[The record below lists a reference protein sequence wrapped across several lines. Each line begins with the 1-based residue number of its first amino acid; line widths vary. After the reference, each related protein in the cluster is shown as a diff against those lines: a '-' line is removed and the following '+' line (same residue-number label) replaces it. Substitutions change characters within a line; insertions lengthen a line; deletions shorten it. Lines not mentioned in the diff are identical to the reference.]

1 MNLEFFAMFPKGT
14 VYQSD
19 KFEPR
24 GSRIISLP
32 LKKKILYHLVS
43 KLGAGVV
50 AFMVISFL
58 FTVWPVV
65 KEELNYD
72 LDLEKTKSL
81 GQPDYTALA
90 DAEKVIQI
98 QKEANFYGVN
108 SYFSIVIPKI
118 NATANIIANV
128 DAGNRREYV
137 EALSNGV
144 AHAKGTYFPGQGKNI
159 FLFSHSTDSPLN
171 VARYNAVFFLLRK
184 LEAGDKIIVYFADRR
199 YEYEVV
205 EKRITN
211 PKDTSALTTETSE
224 ESLILMTCDP
234 PGTTW
239 RRLLIVAKPVRT

>member
-1 MNLEFFAMFPKGT
+1 MFPKGT
-14 VYQSD
+14 IYQREKSG
-19 KFEPR
+19 K
-24 GSRIISLP
+24 GGQILISLP
-32 LKKKILYHLVS
+32 LKTKIIYHVVS
-43 KLGAGVV
+43 KLGAGIF
-50 AFMVISFL
+50 AFMILSFL
-58 FTVWPVV
+58 FVIGPVV
-65 KEELNYD
+65 KEEISYSLN
-72 LDLEKTKSL
+72 LEEKKSFEEPNYL
-81 GQPDYTALA
+81 GLA
-90 DAEKVIQI
+90 EAETVIQT

-118 NATANIIANV
+118 NATANIIPNV

-239 RRLLIVAKPVRT
+239 RRLLVFAKPV